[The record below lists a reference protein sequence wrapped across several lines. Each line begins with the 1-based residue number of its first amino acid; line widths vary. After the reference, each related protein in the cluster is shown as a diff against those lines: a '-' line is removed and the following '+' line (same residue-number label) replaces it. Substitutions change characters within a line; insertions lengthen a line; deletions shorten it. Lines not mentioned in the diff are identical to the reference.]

1 MVHLLEHLVFKG
13 TPNHPNILEEL
24 TAHGARPNGPSR
36 VLTEGLINTAYLWH
50 NCGNTTIGNKLDKDR
65 TSAIE
70 NLKAFCKK

>member
-13 TPNHPNILEEL
+13 TLNHPNILEEL
-24 TAHGARPNGPSR
+24 TAHGAGPSR
-36 VLTEGLINTAYLWH
+36 SSGVLMEGSINTTYLLH
-50 NCGNTTIGNKLDKDR
+50 NYGNTIIGNKLDIDK